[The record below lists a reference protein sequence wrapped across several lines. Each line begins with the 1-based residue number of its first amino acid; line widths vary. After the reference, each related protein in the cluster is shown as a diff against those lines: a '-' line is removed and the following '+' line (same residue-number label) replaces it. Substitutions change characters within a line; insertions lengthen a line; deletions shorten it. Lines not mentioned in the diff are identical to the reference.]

1 MMTSP
6 NSSGAGR
13 LESGPYAVPRL
24 FTIPPTASFLDV
36 LARAILDG
44 NLPCVG
50 GQPPDPL
57 ALATYTIFLPTRR
70 ACRAMREAFLRM
82 TDGEALLLP
91 HIRPLGEVDEE
102 AEFFSGGDLSI
113 AGKEGLE
120 MPPAIGNLER
130 RLAVTQLVLA
140 WSRTMRANSV
150 PGAPGFPATTPAQA
164 VSLATELIRLMD
176 ELESE
181 RVDLK
186 KKLNDLAP
194 ERFAEHWQLTTT
206 FLQIVTEHWPQ
217 YLKDRGVTSPYAR
230 RDALMAAETERMRN
244 APPQGPVIA
253 AGSTGSVPAT
263 AALLNVVARLPLGAV
278 VLPGLDMN
286 LDDESWSL
294 LSSDHPE
301 HPQFGMAQLLQQ
313 LGTDRKDVVPVPG
326 TSPRAGEVARLRL
339 VSETMRPATTTDRWR
354 IYGDSEPEDTLD
366 AALDGITAIEAPTAE
381 DEAETVALLL
391 RQAAEVPGRTATL
404 VTPDRVL
411 ARRISA
417 RLEKWDIRVDDSAGR
432 PLART
437 PPGVF
442 LDLIAEVVGN
452 GFSPVS
458 LLALLKHPLARL
470 GRPPAAIRQAA
481 RTLELIAFRRPQLA
495 SGLAGA
501 RGVVE
506 RTKATL
512 AENPEKRSV
521 IGRLGEAG
529 CLEAEALLGDL
540 QSAFWPLLQLQNGDA
555 HGVRTFFE
563 AHTKVAEAL
572 ACDESGDVSHVWRG
586 DAGEALA
593 LHFAEILSG
602 SAVDPD
608 ITARDYSEFYR
619 SLLRGGVVRPRQ
631 AGHPR
636 LSILGPL
643 EARLQRADLVIIAG
657 LNEGT
662 WPRIEDPDPWLSRP
676 MRAAVGLPAPER
688 RVGLAAHDVAQLL
701 SAPQVVVTRA
711 AKVDGVPTVAS
722 RWVLRLGALLQ
733 GLGKEKAVASE
744 DPWLAWA
751 RQRDHIPKYCPISP
765 PEPKPPLVARPRRM
779 SVTRIEEWIA
789 NPYAIFARDVLGLE
803 ALDPLS
809 GEPDA
814 AHRGQLIHHALH
826 QFTARFPDALPPD
839 SEKELIDIADNLFRA
854 LGGHPRVWA
863 FWRPHF
869 ARFAKWFGATEADR
883 RHHIAECHSEV
894 RGKLV
899 IDAHAGAFTLTARA
913 DRIDLTE
920 DGELVFYD
928 YKTGTPPRRSQVDSL
943 ISPQLPLE
951 AAIALRG
958 SYDGLDVKAVSDLR
972 YVHVLG
978 AHDAGSDAQA
988 AGKPVHDLA
997 VEALGELEMLIA
1009 RFDEIETPYACLRRP
1024 DFQGR
1029 YRFDDYAH
1037 LARVGEWTNSDEQ
1050 AG

>member
-1 MMTSP
+1 MTTSP
-6 NSSGAGR
+6 NSPVDER
-13 LESGPYAVPRL
+13 LESGLDQAPRL
-24 FTIPPTASFLDV
+24 FTIPPTASFLDA

-44 NLPCVG
+44 NLPRVG
-50 GQPPDPL
+50 ERPPDPL
-57 ALATYTIFLPTRR
+57 ALTTYTIFLPTRR

-91 HIRPLGEVDEE
+91 HIRPLGDVDEE
-102 AEFFSGGDLSI
+102 AEFFSSGDISI
-113 AGKEGLE
+113 AGKQGLE
-120 MPPAIGNLER
+120 MLPAIGNLER
-130 RLAVTQLVLA
+130 RLAVTELVLA
-140 WSRTMRANSV
+140 WSRTMRANST
-150 PGAPGFPATTPAQA
+150 PEAPGFPATTPAQA

-181 RVDLK
+181 RVDLG
-186 KKLNDLAP
+186 KLNDLAP

-206 FLQIVTEHWPQ
+206 FLQIVTEHWPNH
-217 YLKDRGVTSPYAR
+217 LKECGVTSPYAR
-230 RDALMAAETERMRN
+230 RDGLMAAETERMRT
-244 APPQGPVIA
+244 APPNGPVIA

-278 VLPGLDMN
+278 VLPGLDMD

-294 LSSDHPE
+294 LARDHPE
-301 HPQFGMAQLLQQ
+301 HPQFGMAQLLRQ
-313 LGTDRKDVVPVPG
+313 LGTERNAVTLVSG
-326 TSPRAGEVARLRL
+326 TSPQPSEAARLRL
-339 VSETMRPATTTDRWR
+339 VSETMRPASTTDRWR
-354 IYGDSEPEDTLD
+354 IFGDSEPENALD
-366 AALDGITAIEAPTAE
+366 AALDGVTAIEAPTAE
-381 DEAETVALLL
+381 DEAETIALLL
-391 RQAAEVPGRTATL
+391 RQAADIPGRTAIL

-437 PPGVF
+437 PAGVF
-442 LDLIAEVVGN
+442 LDLIAEVAGN

-458 LLALLKHPLARL
+458 LLGLLKHPFARL

-481 RTLELIAFRRPQLA
+481 RRLELIAFRRPQLA

-501 RGVVE
+501 RSAIE
-506 RTKATL
+506 RTKALL
-512 AENPEKRSV
+512 AERPRSQSA
-521 IGRLGEAG
+521 IGRLGEEG
-529 CLEAEALLGDL
+529 CLEAEMLLDDL
-540 QSAFWPLLQLQNGDA
+540 QSAFSPLVQLQGGKE
-555 HGVRTFFE
+555 HGVRAFFE

-572 ACDESGDVSHVWRG
+572 ACDESGDASHIWRG

-602 SAVDPD
+602 TGADPD
-608 ITARDYSEFYR
+608 IAARDYSEFYR

-631 AGHPR
+631 ASHPR

-688 RVGLAAHDVAQLL
+688 RIGLAAHDVAQLL
-701 SAPQVVVTRA
+701 SAPHVIVTRA

-722 RWVLRLGALLQ
+722 RWILRLGALLQ
-733 GLGKEKAVASE
+733 GLGKEAALASE

-751 RQRDHIPKYCPISP
+751 RQRDHIEDYRPISP
-765 PEPKPPLVARPRRM
+765 PEPKPPVAARPRRM

-789 NPYAIFARDVLGLE
+789 NPYAIFARDILGLE
-803 ALDPLS
+803 ALDVLA

-814 AHRGQLIHHALH
+814 ALRGQLVHQALH
-826 QFTARFPDALPPD
+826 QFTARFPDSLPPD
-839 SEKELIDIADNLFRA
+839 PEGELLDIADNLFRS

-869 ARFAKWFGATEADR
+869 ARFAKWFGSTEAER
-883 RHHIAECHSEV
+883 RQHISACYSEV
-894 RGKLV
+894 RGKLILDTLV
-899 IDAHAGAFTLTARA
+899 GSFTLTARA

-920 DGELVFYD
+920 AEELVFYD
-928 YKTGTPPRRSQVDSL
+928 YKTGTPPRRAQVDSL

-958 SYDGLDVKAVSDLR
+958 SYDGLDVQAISDLR

-978 AHDAGSDAQA
+978 AHDAGSDEQA
-988 AGKPVHDLA
+988 AGKPAHDLA
-997 VEALGELEMLIA
+997 VEALGKLEVLVA
-1009 RFDEIETPYACLRRP
+1009 EFDNVETPYACLRRP

-1050 AG
+1050 GG